1 MLTLSRSIRFVPI
14 VLVCLTASG
23 CIKTWQP
30 SPLGPRETVEQR
42 PDRVRVVL
50 NDGSGMVLHGPATD
64 GESIRGENPGSRT
77 CLTRPDG
84 TRSSACTVEA
94 GSEVTLPF
102 ADVSHVELR
111 GSSGW
116 NIALYTLVPLLII
129 IPQLD
134 GLGGLGF
141 GM

>member
-1 MLTLSRSIRFVPI
+1 MLTLSRSIRFASVFLMC
-14 VLVCLTASG
+14 LVSSG

-30 SPLGPRETVEQR
+30 SSLGPRQTVEQR

-50 NDGSGMVLHGPATD
+50 NDGSDMVLDGPTA
-64 GESIRGENPGSRT
+64 EGENIRAERPGSRT
-77 CLTRPDG
+77 CVTRPDW
-84 TRSSACTVEA
+84 TRSNACTVEPGA
-94 GSEVTLPF
+94 EVTVPF
-102 ADVSHVELR
+102 FDVSRVELR
-111 GSSGW
+111 ESSGW

-129 IPQLD
+129 IPQLS